1 MYTWS
6 PLGVP
11 PPPLK
16 NLVQYCWRYCNPNFE
31 KWKNAKSVLV
41 PMLKQ
46 EKLTD
51 YSTASRIQLN
61 NSFSVNHYFSFR
73 IKQEMPI
80 VHIVTSLFVSILFH
94 FTLIL
99 LKLENALI
107 TADLLNQN
115 PTKNVMLLYKKLF

>member
-1 MYTWS
+1 M
-6 PLGVP
+6 
-11 PPPLK
+11 
-16 NLVQYCWRYCNPNFE
+16 E
-31 KWKNAKSVLV
+31 KRESVLV
-41 PMLKQ
+41 PMLRQ

-61 NSFSVNHYFSFR
+61 HSFSVNHYFSFR
-73 IKQEMPI
+73 IKQELPI
-80 VHIVTSLFVSILFH
+80 VYIVISLFVSMLFH

-115 PTKNVMLLYKKLF
+115 PTRMSCYCIKNCFN

>member
-1 MYTWS
+1 
-6 PLGVP
+6 
-11 PPPLK
+11 
-16 NLVQYCWRYCNPNFE
+16 
-31 KWKNAKSVLV
+31 
-41 PMLKQ
+41 MLRQ

-61 NSFSVNHYFSFR
+61 HSFSVNHYFSFR

-80 VHIVTSLFVSILFH
+80 VHIVINLFVSILFH

-99 LKLENALI
+99 LKLENALSI
-107 TADLLNQN
+107 ADLLNQN

>member
-1 MYTWS
+1 M
-6 PLGVP
+6 
-11 PPPLK
+11 
-16 NLVQYCWRYCNPNFE
+16 
-31 KWKNAKSVLV
+31 KSVLV
-41 PMLKQ
+41 PMLRQ

-61 NSFSVNHYFSFR
+61 HSFSVNRYFSFR
-73 IKQEMPI
+73 TKQEMPI
-80 VHIVTSLFVSILFH
+80 VHIVISLFVSILFH

-107 TADLLNQN
+107 IANLLNQN